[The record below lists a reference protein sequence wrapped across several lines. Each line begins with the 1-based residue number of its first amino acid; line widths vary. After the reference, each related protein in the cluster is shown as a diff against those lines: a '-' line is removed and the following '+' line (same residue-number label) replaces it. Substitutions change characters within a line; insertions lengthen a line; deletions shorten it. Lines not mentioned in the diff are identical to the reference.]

1 MLNII
6 KLKLNDNKPSIIISN
21 KGETLNQARHYP
33 PATREWLNSIYSFN
47 KSTTRLLPVF
57 DLVIIKLIKSY
68 FSLYSRKVEKKLRY
82 TSINTRKRRSLPNRI
97 IVSKADIKHTN
108 DKVFITLYLYNRQK
122 TYFLHNTK
130 KISFLGFNVI
140 NLKLL
145 IRYIKISLINMI
157 DLKVN
162 FFNKATIYFRYLKS
176 LKKFLGL
183 KQNKFKDIKNKSKF
197 FFETINYKMKLLKTE
212 SSNIIYGIT
221 KEKDTLFE
229 TLNKTKSDL
238 KAYEKIFVR
247 NLISKY
253 LEKGLLYMYYKQVL
267 FLNRSKFNYT
277 YILPLKNIMLKIYK
291 KKIEFNLVTLK
302 YIHLNSD
309 IFTQILVLKLKN
321 RKNRILGVLKTSL
334 RTINLPVIKKFFLVD
349 EVFSRKNKLQ
359 NLVLKDLL
367 NDPLLMK
374 KGSSDIL
381 NNILKNSLPV
391 SLDTDFKKY
400 LENIV
405 LNKFLPYK
413 IRMEFKKFLSNP
425 KFNTCLPV
433 LIKKEYD
440 KYYKNIVLD
449 SLKYKV
455 VNGIRIE
462 ASGRLTRRIT
472 AARSIFKL
480 RYKGN
485 LKNIDSSYKGFS
497 SVILRGHFKSNL
509 QYTKLGSKTRIGSF
523 GLKGW
528 INSD

>member
-6 KLKLNDNKPSIIISN
+6 KLKLNDNKPSNILSN
-21 KGETLNQARHYP
+21 KGDILNQAKHYP
-33 PATREWLNSIYSFN
+33 SATREWLNSIYSFN

-57 DLVIIKLIKSY
+57 DIVIIKLIKSY
-68 FSLYSRKVEKKLRY
+68 FSLYSRNLEKKLKY
-82 TSINTRKRRSLPNRI
+82 VAINTRKRRSLPNRI

-122 TYFLHNTK
+122 TYYLHNTK

-145 IRYIKISLINMI
+145 IKYIKICLINMI
-157 DLKVN
+157 DLKIN
-162 FFNKATIYFRYLKS
+162 FFNKTTIYFKYLKS

-183 KQNKFKDIKNKSKF
+183 KQNKFKDIKKKSNF
-197 FFETINYKMKLLKTE
+197 FFETINYKMKLIKKE
-212 SSNIIYGIT
+212 SSNVIRAIT
-221 KEKDTLFE
+221 KEKNTLFE
-229 TLNKTKSDL
+229 KLSKAKTSSDL
-238 KAYEKIFVR
+238 NGYEKIFFR
-247 NLISKY
+247 NFISKY
-253 LEKGLLYMYYKQVL
+253 LEKGLLYMYYKQLL

-277 YILPLKNIMLKIYK
+277 YILPVKKIMLQVYK

-334 RTINLPVIKKFFLVD
+334 RTINLPVIKKFLVLD
-349 EVFSRKNKLQ
+349 EVFKRKN
-359 NLVLKDLL
+359 NLKNLILKDLL

-374 KGSSDIL
+374 KDSSDIL
-381 NNILKNSLPV
+381 NNILKNSLPI
-391 SLDTDFKKY
+391 SLDTNFKKH

-405 LNKFLPYK
+405 LNEFSPSK
-413 IRMEFKKFLSNP
+413 IRREFKKFLSNP
-425 KFNTCLPV
+425 KFNSNLPV

-462 ASGRLTRRIT
+462 AAGRLTRRIT

-485 LKNIDSSYKGFS
+485 IKNIDSSFKGFS
-497 SVILRGHFKSNL
+497 SVILRGHFKPNL
-509 QYTKLGSKTRIGSF
+509 QYTKLASKTRIGSF
-523 GLKGW
+523 GLKG
-528 INSD
+528 